1 MTFDAVGA
9 HPLSALPESEA
20 TVSVVA
26 ILGPLQ
32 GYAEQSAAPK
42 RYVRFWVHETP
53 RVYWA
58 KESDTE
64 MLGTV
69 DIDPFEKVW
78 REIDWRDVLAGAEIQ
93 SATYLP
99 EAGLTLQSFATEGT
113 VTRFLVRGTAT
124 ADLFV
129 GITASDGSKRGRRLR
144 YRVKEL

>member
-9 HPLSALPESEA
+9 HPVAALPGAAAAAVVIA
-20 TVSVVA
+20 T
-26 ILGPLQ
+26 LGPLQ
-32 GYAEQSAAPK
+32 GYGEQSTAAR

-58 KESDTE
+58 KETDIE

-69 DIDPFEKVW
+69 DLDPYERVW
-78 REIDWRDVLAGAEIQ
+78 REIDWKDVLSGAEIQ

-99 EAGLTLQSFATEGT
+99 ETGLTMVSYSTEGT
-113 VTRFLVRGTAT
+113 VTRFLVRGSAT

-144 YRVKEL
+144 YRVREL